1 MENFIKKIFKVD
13 AVGLMRHDSRAIKN
27 NSTFRLDVLMLHIKM
42 KRCELTI
49 NLNIKIARCL
59 CDDINKSKLTHAH
72 KKNRQAKE
80 KKIIVTV

>member
-1 MENFIKKIFKVD
+1 MENFIKKIFNVD

-59 CDDINKSKLTHAH
+59 CYGINKSKLTHAH